1 MGKLDD
7 LKKAIENE
15 KEQETKINLDKP
27 PVKIFEMQVNALL
40 RLADDTNEIFSEIT
54 KSESIDLTVA
64 SLFGKNPCPNIN
76 ERLKNKGIEFQI
88 ALPVLD
94 EYISEVLRHRHKMN
108 RKRVEEFLRALETL
122 KSGGTDIKL
131 MDERPPLMRR
141 LV

>member
-1 MGKLDD
+1 MGKLED

-15 KEQETKINLDKP
+15 KEQETKINIDKP

-40 RLADDTNEIFSEIT
+40 RLADDKNEIFSEIT

-76 ERLKNKGIEFQI
+76 ERLKNKGVDFQI

-131 MDERPPLMRR
+131 MDERPPLVRR